1 MPAYLFVAE
10 EMSIWGHGKSLKRGK
25 LSPLFLAI
33 KEGHTNVVEVLLQL
47 NVELNHCK
55 KSHYGSAFHYAV
67 PLGRAE
73 IVEVFPNLHHFFV

>member
-1 MPAYLFVAE
+1 MLN
-10 EMSIWGHGKSLKRGK
+10 GKSLNKGK

-47 NVELNHCK
+47 NVELNHCN
-55 KSHYGSAFHYAV
+55 KSHYGTAFHYAV
-67 PLGRAE
+67 ALGRAE